1 MENLKNIKERQSQ
14 MEIKFRNLSQKSDKF
29 SKEVKN
35 NTKSM
40 KEEFDSMKA
49 VLNHQVKESGRRLE
63 LLDMY

>member
-1 MENLKNIKERQSQ
+1 
-14 MEIKFRNLSQKSDKF
+14 
-29 SKEVKN
+29 
-35 NTKSM
+35 M

>member
-1 MENLKNIKERQSQ
+1 MDNLKSIKERQSQ
-14 MEIKFRNLSQKSDKF
+14 MEIKLRNLSQKSEKF

-35 NTKSM
+35 NTNSM

-49 VLNHQVKESGRRLE
+49 VFNNQVKESSRRLQ